1 MLKRLW
7 HKFSFLGVDVLSN
20 DDLKIKTIIS
30 NQLSVVVCLISIML
44 IFLFHFFGY
53 TPGILYVL
61 ALPVVMSLVV
71 LMLNAQGMSRI
82 GGIILSLIIPLTLI
96 LSQILI
102 RLYTSLDSMKQGD
115 YYRSSLWLIAS
126 MMIPILV
133 IDSRKKTLRYTLVG
147 IPFVLIFLLNPIYQA
162 IGSGVEDAGFDLDDL
177 NLYNIISVLVGIV
190 IVSGLLFLDNLN
202 QYYKSKMMKMRDKLV
217 ESEKMAS
224 LGVLTAGLS
233 HEINNPLNFM
243 KGGAQIAL
251 RELERESFDTGIVKE
266 SVKLVDRGVG
276 RITNIVDSLRH
287 FSKDKQGRIA
297 TCKVSEILEACISLI
312 RSGHQDYV
320 DVQSNFGSDPLF
332 VNGDRNQLYHAFF
345 NVLENAA
352 LAVSTDGVVNVATR
366 DVDDSVIVVIEDSG
380 HGIAPKDL
388 PRVMEPFFTTRD
400 PGEGIGM
407 GLSIAYNIVNS
418 HQGTMKISSR
428 ANVGTRVQIT
438 LPKHESHQKE
448 TEEFL

>member
-1 MLKRLW
+1 MLTKLW

-30 NQLSVVVCLISIML
+30 NQLSVVVCIISLML
-44 IFLFHFFGY
+44 IFLFRLFGY
-53 TPGILYVL
+53 APATLFVL

-71 LMLNAQGMSRI
+71 LILNAQGVSRF
-82 GGIILSLIIPLTLI
+82 GGIILSLIIPLTLV

-133 IDSRKKTLRYTLVG
+133 IDSKRKKLQLV
-147 IPFVLIFLLNPIYQA
+147 FVGFSFALIFLLNPIYQLL
-162 IGSGVEDAGFDLDDL
+162 GYGMEEAGFDLDDL
-177 NLYNIISVLVGIV
+177 NLYNVISVLVGIV

-202 QYYKSKMMKMRDKLV
+202 HYYKSKMIKMRDKLV

-233 HEINNPLNFM
+233 HEINNPLNFI
-243 KGGAQIAL
+243 KGGAQIVL
-251 RELERESFDTGIVKE
+251 RELERESFDTKVVKE
-266 SVKLVDRGVG
+266 SVQLVDRGVD
-276 RITNIVDSLRH
+276 RIANIVDSLRH
-287 FSKDKQGRIA
+287 FSKDKQGRVE

-312 RSGHQDYV
+312 KSGHRDYV
-320 DVQSNFGSDPLF
+320 DVQSDFASDPMF
-332 VNGDRNQLYHAFF
+332 VNGERNQLYHAFLS
-345 NVLENAA
+345 VLENAA
-352 LAVSTDGVVNVATR
+352 LAVSNDGVVHVSTKR
-366 DVDDSVIVVIEDSG
+366 VDESIMVVIEDNG
-380 HGIAPKDL
+380 HGIASADL

-407 GLSIAYNIVNS
+407 GLSIAYNIINS
-418 HQGTMKISSR
+418 HQGAMKISSKL
-428 ANVGTRVQIT
+428 NVGTRVQIT
-438 LPKHESHQKE
+438 LPKQKS
-448 TEEFL
+448 L